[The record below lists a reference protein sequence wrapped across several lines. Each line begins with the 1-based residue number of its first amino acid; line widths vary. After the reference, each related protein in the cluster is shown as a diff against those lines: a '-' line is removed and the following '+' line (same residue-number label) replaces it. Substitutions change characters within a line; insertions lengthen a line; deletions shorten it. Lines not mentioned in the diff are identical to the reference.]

1 MYMRRNQSKVIETC
15 NQLTQKK
22 SFRDEIKDYLGKK
35 QQIVVAKLRKEA
47 IPHDIY
53 SQKKNVII

>member
-1 MYMRRNQSKVIETC
+1 VIETC

-35 QQIVVAKLRKEA
+35 QQIVMGKLRKEA
-47 IPHDIY
+47 FPHDNIY
-53 SQKKNVII
+53 SQ